1 VPDLKI
7 SATTRYLDPVDH
19 TWKEKPSN
27 PKTDPKSDPIVK
39 LTKMDDYTILCLFD
53 CLLEEI
59 YAITLAQ
66 PPHQQRYAL
75 GDALTLQDGK
85 VIPELQ
91 LRVLY
96 TSTPD
101 PDYWPIIALDQSV
114 DQSTFYHDDSR
125 RIDPAA
131 IGDSLKSVL
140 LSSPTFNGVTYND
153 VYTDKI
159 TNSCLLGLELN
170 DPCCECGPPSIS
182 EAWPCLFLLTH
193 PIDSLVINS
202 APLTRTTDFPSW
214 TRQLWTGADSKLA
227 PYQPQAKLSAEN
239 LPTPP
244 AVKLTRPKLPV
255 ISLPPRATPRT
266 PLPPLPATPRL
277 HSSRVIPVTT
287 QAPRPMPKATPAN
300 HPIPKAITPST
311 KATPSAYSTPPVES
325 PPSAKAELPM
335 KPTIP
340 TPRRVGAEVIA
351 GPQFT
356 LAVHPGYRPPA
367 PTPFQST
374 AGVNIYAPM
383 DFCKRA
389 LFGLVIDAN
398 TTANSTDRNT
408 KPIRCRPR
416 DSSQAAQCESRI
428 SAERP
433 QRRNAGL

>member
-1 VPDLKI
+1 LYLRGPIQGLTDVCPPVPRSGFVIRSSVVKAVPDLKI

-125 RIDPAA
+125 RIDPAD

-153 VYTDKI
+153 VYTD
-159 TNSCLLGLELN
+159 
-170 DPCCECGPPSIS
+170 
-182 EAWPCLFLLTH
+182 
-193 PIDSLVINS
+193 
-202 APLTRTTDFPSW
+202 
-214 TRQLWTGADSKLA
+214 
-227 PYQPQAKLSAEN
+227 
-239 LPTPP
+239 
-244 AVKLTRPKLPV
+244 
-255 ISLPPRATPRT
+255 
-266 PLPPLPATPRL
+266 
-277 HSSRVIPVTT
+277 
-287 QAPRPMPKATPAN
+287 
-300 HPIPKAITPST
+300 
-311 KATPSAYSTPPVES
+311 
-325 PPSAKAELPM
+325 
-335 KPTIP
+335 
-340 TPRRVGAEVIA
+340 
-351 GPQFT
+351 
-356 LAVHPGYRPPA
+356 
-367 PTPFQST
+367 
-374 AGVNIYAPM
+374 
-383 DFCKRA
+383 
-389 LFGLVIDAN
+389 
-398 TTANSTDRNT
+398 
-408 KPIRCRPR
+408 
-416 DSSQAAQCESRI
+416 
-428 SAERP
+428 
-433 QRRNAGL
+433 